1 MTRVGHPVRF
11 TLAVITSPFDCLLVF
26 LLMKYRVYLWWK
38 KWMCYRSSLI
48 LVGKQ
53 HPVFHWKLTGGFI
66 VQCLTTDCRVQ
77 RKKQTSRIDLGQH
90 MYKTANVWAFIVPR
104 VSKRTKIILKC
115 HGIRIHAGNESP
127 HHDLPHELWDIW
139 PETCLWK
146 TRNDITPS
154 QPFL

>member
-11 TLAVITSPFDCLLVF
+11 TLVVITSPFDCLLVF

-48 LVGKQ
+48 LVDKQ

-77 RKKQTSRIDLGQH
+77 RKKQISRIDLGQY
-90 MYKTANVWAFIVPR
+90 MYKTANVWAFIVLR
-104 VSKRTKIILKC
+104 VSKRTKIMLKC
-115 HGIRIHAGNESP
+115 HGIPIHAGNENP
-127 HHDLPHELWDIW
+127 RHGMPHELWDIW
-139 PETCLWK
+139 PETCLWQPS
-146 TRNDITPS
+146 NDITLS